1 MKLRDRI
8 AEKYMELTR
17 SLKKVAEYTLNNPQD
32 FAIHSAAEIG
42 ERVGVSET
50 TIIRFC
56 YALGYS
62 GFSELQKE
70 VRRQMILDSE
80 GNPNQSSLKK
90 YQSSKEEMASQS
102 RFYAQVMER
111 DIINIQRTISQIKE
125 DQFQLA
131 VQKMAEA
138 STILVSGYRTSFA
151 AAHWLTFALNIIRG
165 NARTYRPATDDLILF
180 VEQMGPESV
189 FIAVSF
195 HRYMKDT
202 LQLARIARERGAFV
216 IGLTDTSISPITR
229 YADVTFAVGQGSGGN
244 ASTLDLSASLFSLMN
259 ALVAAVSVSDP
270 DRFHSRAELYDQL
283 ELTDFFTTH
292 D

>member
-8 AEKYMELTR
+8 SEKYMGLTK

-70 VRRQMILDSE
+70 VRRQIILDGE
-80 GNPNQSSLKK
+80 VNPNQSSLKQ
-90 YQSSKEEMASQS
+90 YQSSKEGMANRSK
-102 RFYAQVMER
+102 FYAKVMER
-111 DIINIQRTISQIKE
+111 DIINIQQTISRIKE

-131 VQKMAEA
+131 VQKITEA
-138 STILVSGYRTSFA
+138 SDILISGYRTSFA
-151 AAHWLTFALNIIRG
+151 AAHWLTFALNIVRG

-180 VEQMGPESV
+180 VEKMDARSV
-189 FIAVSF
+189 FIAVTF

-202 LQLARIARERGAFV
+202 LQLAQIAKERGAFV

-229 YADVTFAVGQGSGGN
+229 YADVTFAVGHGSGDN
-244 ASTLDLSASLFSLMN
+244 ASTLDLSASLFSFMN
-259 ALVAAVSVSDP
+259 ALVAAVSISDP
-270 DRFHSRAELYDQL
+270 DCFHSRVAQYDQL
-283 ELTDFFTTH
+283 NLKDFFTSG